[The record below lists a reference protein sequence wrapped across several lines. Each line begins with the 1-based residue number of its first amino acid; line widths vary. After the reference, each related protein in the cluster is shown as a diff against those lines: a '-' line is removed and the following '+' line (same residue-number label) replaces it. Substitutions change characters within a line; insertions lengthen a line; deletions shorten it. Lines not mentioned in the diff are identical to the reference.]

1 MKKYIGILF
10 VLGLLIAPAFSFAQ
24 VGDVDPNPTA
34 SDCVALQNNLRYRDR
49 DINKNGEV
57 STLQDFLQ
65 SEGYLNSEPTGYFG
79 LLTFKAVK
87 DFQKAN
93 GISPT
98 GYVGPIT
105 RAKIK
110 ALTCDGIITPSIT
123 VLSPNG
129 GETWIKGTTQTIK

>member
-10 VLGLLIAPAFSFAQ
+10 VLALLVVPAFSFAQ
-24 VGDVDPNPTA
+24 IGDVDPDPA

-49 DINKNGEV
+49 DVNKNGEV

-65 SEGYLNSEPTGYFG
+65 SQGYLKSDPSGYFG
-79 LLTFKAVK
+79 LLTFQAAK
-87 DFQKAN
+87 DFQKSN

-98 GYVGPIT
+98 GYVGTIT

-110 ALTCDGIITPSIT
+110 ALTCDGDTSGIKTYQA
-123 VLSPNG
+123 NG
-129 GETWIKGTTQTIK
+129 FSFK